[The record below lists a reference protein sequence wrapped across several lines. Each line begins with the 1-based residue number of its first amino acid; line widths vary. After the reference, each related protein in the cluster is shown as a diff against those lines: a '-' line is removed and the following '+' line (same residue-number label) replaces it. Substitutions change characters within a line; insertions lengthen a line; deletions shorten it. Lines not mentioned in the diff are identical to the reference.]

1 MGKSKAKKQM
11 KFKYKGST
19 AEASWRRVGNRIK
32 ICLLLAGYLVG
43 TLYYK
48 IRRIV
53 NPAADRRDIE
63 KYFRKKK

>member
-1 MGKSKAKKQM
+1 MGKSKEKKQM

-19 AEASWRRVGNRIK
+19 AEASWRRVGNKIK
-32 ICLLLAGYLVG
+32 ILVGYLVG

-63 KYFRKKK
+63 KYFGKKK